1 MNIIAL
7 SKRLYSPPFSGYRSL
22 HGGIN
27 DALSKTV
34 FSGPIMG
41 RSVHHLR
48 KAGSFVVPRVL
59 FVSRN
64 LSTNVS
70 SSKQPAFLRWYL
82 KKVESHPFIT
92 KSVTTSLIYMAADL
106 TSQMITMKPSGSY
119 DLIRTARM
127 ASFGLIFLGPSQHLW
142 FSYLSRILP
151 KRDVLTT
158 VKKIMMGQ
166 ALFGPFSNTVFYSY
180 NAALQGSENSE
191 EILARLKRDLL
202 PTLKNGLL
210 YWPVC
215 DFVTF
220 KYVPVHLQPLMNSSC
235 AYIWTIYLTYMAN
248 QTKADS

>member
-7 SKRLYSPPFSGYRSL
+7 SKRLYSPRFSGYRSL
-22 HGGIN
+22 HGIN

-34 FSGPIMG
+34 FSGPI
-41 RSVHHLR
+41 R

-82 KKVESHPFIT
+82 RKLESHPFMT

-106 TSQMITMKPSGSY
+106 TSQMITMQPSGSY

-142 FSYLSRILP
+142 FSYLSKILP

-180 NAALQGSENSE
+180 NAVLQGENSE
-191 EILARLKRDLL
+191 DILARLKRDLL
-202 PTLKNGLL
+202 PTLRNGLL

-220 KYVPVHLQPLMNSSC
+220 RYVPVHLQPLMNSSC

>member
-1 MNIIAL
+1 MEKKIGSRTKWYCKVNILSLIGSAKAHCVVLIYEPGRYAAVLRGTQREKQRQRLSGAAAATNKITGDHSLVMNIIAL

-48 KAGSFVVPRVL
+48 KAGRFVIPRVL

-106 TSQMITMKPSGSY
+106 TSQV
-119 DLIRTARM
+119 
-127 ASFGLIFLGPSQHLW
+127 
-142 FSYLSRILP
+142 
-151 KRDVLTT
+151 RDT
-158 VKKIMMGQ
+158 
-166 ALFGPFSNTVFYSY
+166 
-180 NAALQGSENSE
+180 
-191 EILARLKRDLL
+191 
-202 PTLKNGLL
+202 
-210 YWPVC
+210 
-215 DFVTF
+215 
-220 KYVPVHLQPLMNSSC
+220 
-235 AYIWTIYLTYMAN
+235 
-248 QTKADS
+248 